1 MKCQQCLSPRGEL
14 AEYRVFS
21 DIINVEVCLKC
32 AEKAQIIGLKTIK
45 LKQGSHQVEADHT
58 HAA

>member
-1 MKCQQCLSPRGEL
+1 MKCQQCLSRRGEL

-32 AEKAQIIGLKTIK
+32 AEKAREFGLKTTS
-45 LKQGSHQVEADHT
+45 LNEGSDQQENDLE